1 MNKILAGLKKNWTRI
16 WFISVLLLSTASY
29 VTYAVYKEVSSVK
42 RVVSTTSAP
51 GELFSSN
58 CMRKDISSRALS
70 STNTFEI
77 TVCNYDQE
85 KSLSYNPSQITY
97 ALFAELQVKYSDGEY
112 YNMNGLKEKID
123 EKYADDEEKT
133 EEEKEAAAA
142 AEYAEYTSKVNNQY
156 FIRKSEDDGTGVLSG
171 GEMYF
176 TSSANAEN
184 NYIVSFSGETLAAG
198 VSSTDRYIVSVSSSD
213 LEKDQPDFYVRVWA
227 EPNTPLSKIYTRIF
241 GAKSSEASSSW
252 IGSLVESNCASV
264 DYDFYNYVI
273 SGSGAG
279 KVDILWDSDV
289 FEINPFFFSDLSGN
303 SFDNSTPVSIA
314 GTAYAITDGTPEAVT
329 AYNNRWKMVT
339 LQVDSLNKI
348 NGKDIKNRYELQLY
362 KKDPARHLTGDSKAS
377 DFIRCEYR
385 VS

>member
-1 MNKILAGLKKNWTRI
+1 MKKILAGLKKNWTRI
-16 WFISVLLLSTASY
+16 WFISVLLLSAASY

-112 YNMNGLKEKID
+112 YNMNNLKNKID
-123 EKYADDEEKT
+123 EKYAADAEKT
-133 EEEKEAAAA
+133 EEEQAAAAA

-156 FIRKSEDDGTGVLSG
+156 SIRKSEDDGTGVLSG
-171 GEMYF
+171 GERYF
-176 TSSANAEN
+176 TASANADD
-184 NYIVSFSGETLAAG
+184 NYKISFSGETLAAG

-213 LEKDQPDFYVRVWA
+213 LNKEDPDFYVRVWA
-227 EPNTPLSKIYTRIF
+227 APNAPLTGISTRIF
-241 GAKSSEASSSW
+241 GAKSSEASSAW

-273 SGSGAG
+273 TGSGAG
-279 KVDILWDSDV
+279 EVDILWDSDV
-289 FEINPFFFSDLSGN
+289 FEINSFFFSDLSGN
-303 SFDNSTPVSIA
+303 SFENATPVSIA
-314 GTAYAITDGTPEAVT
+314 GTAYANTDGTPEAT

-362 KKDPARHLTGDSKAS
+362 KKDPAQHLTGDNKAS
-377 DFIRCEYR
+377 DFIRCEYQ